1 MKAFFAKMEVGVR
14 MLLVLGI
21 LVFLNILA
29 SLFNFS
35 VDLSE
40 DRRFSLTPATVHTIQ
55 TINDNIYIKV
65 LLDGEFPAGFK
76 RLRQGVNDLLFQYKK
91 RNGFVSFE
99 FENPNEGS
107 VEEINK
113 RRESLS
119 KDGLVPI
126 NLQVRSGTEKN
137 EQLIYPYAIFNYGER
152 KIAVSLL
159 ENVPELDQE
168 ENLNNSISQLEYKF
182 SNAIDKLLHPD
193 KKNVLLTSANGE
205 LPTEETKAIETMLRP
220 FYNVGR
226 IQLDSV
232 YQIKKETDVVLVIKP
247 IKPFSERSKFILDQ
261 YIMNGGKM
269 MWFIDALKMSLD
281 SLASRAEFIPEPL
294 DLNLGD
300 QLFKYGVRI
309 ESNMVLDM
317 ECSRIPQVIG
327 KIGDKPQ
334 IELFP
339 WYYFPIPA
347 PRTNHPIVNN
357 IDRIL
362 MDFPASIDT
371 LKTKQFV
378 RKIPL
383 IVSSNYSRFQLA
395 PAKVSFDILRYKPE
409 PDKFNKPNL
418 IMGVLLEGTFNSSF
432 ENRVEESMLQS
443 LKSIQADFKS
453 NSPETKMIV
462 VADGDLVKSFY
473 DFNTNKFSTIGYSKF
488 EKTAY
493 NGNKEFFLNA
503 MEYLTN
509 KENILEARSKQYK
522 IRLLNQVKIDEERS
536 FWQILNLGLPLL
548 LIVLFGFLNTYWRKK
563 RYTKNNS

>member
-1 MKAFFAKMEVGVR
+1 MAFFVKLERSVR
-14 MLLVLGI
+14 ILLVLGI
-21 LVFLNILA
+21 LVFMNIIA
-29 SLFNFS
+29 SLFNAS
-35 VDLSE
+35 LDLSE
-40 DRRFSLTPATVHTIQ
+40 DRRFSLTPASIHTIQ
-55 TINDNIYIKV
+55 NINDNIYIRI

-99 FENPNEGS
+99 FENPNEGT

-113 RRESLS
+113 RRENLS

-137 EQLIYPYAIFNYGER
+137 EQLIFPYAIFNYGER

-182 SNAIDKLLHPD
+182 SNAIDKLLHPE

-205 LPTEETKAIETMLRP
+205 LPTEETKAIETLLRP
-220 FYNVGR
+220 FYLVGR
-226 IQLDSV
+226 INLDSV
-232 YQIKKETDVVLVIKP
+232 YQIKKETDVLIVNKP
-247 IKPFSERSKFILDQ
+247 TKTFSERAKFILDQ
-261 YIMNGGKM
+261 YIMNGGKVI
-269 MWFIDALKMSLD
+269 WLVDALKMSLD
-281 SLASRAEFIPEPL
+281 SLATRNEFIPEPL
-294 DLNLGD
+294 ELNLGD
-300 QLFKYGVRI
+300 LFFKYGFRI

-327 KIGDKPQ
+327 KVGDKPQ

-371 LKTKQFV
+371 VKTKQLV

-383 IVSSNYSRFQLA
+383 IVSSNYSRYQLA

-409 PDKFNKPNL
+409 PEKFNKPNL
-418 IMGVLLEGTFNSSF
+418 IMGLLLEGTFNSVF

-443 LKSIQADFKS
+443 LKTIQADFKS
-453 NSPETKMIV
+453 SSSETKMIV
-462 VADGDLVKSFY
+462 VSDGDVLKNFY
-473 DFNTNKFSTIGYSKF
+473 DFSTNKFSTLGYSKF
-488 EKTAY
+488 EKTTY
-493 NGNKEFFLNA
+493 NGNKEFFLNS

-522 IRLLNQVKIDEERS
+522 IRLLNQVKIDQERN
-536 FWQILNLGLPLL
+536 FWQILNLGLPLA
-548 LIVLFGFLNTYWRKK
+548 LIILFGILNTYWRRK
-563 RYTKNNS
+563 RYTKNTA

>member
-1 MKAFFAKMEVGVR
+1 MAFFVKLERSVR
-14 MLLVLGI
+14 IILVLGI
-21 LVFLNILA
+21 LIFMNIIA
-29 SLFNFS
+29 SLFNAS
-35 VDLSE
+35 LDLSE
-40 DRRFSLTPATVHTIQ
+40 DRRFSLTPASIHTIQ
-55 TINDNIYIKV
+55 NINDNIYIRV

-91 RNGFVSFE
+91 RNGFISFE
-99 FENPNEGS
+99 FENPNEGT

-113 RRESLS
+113 RRENLS

-182 SNAIDKLLHPD
+182 SNAIDKLLHPE

-205 LPTEETKAIETMLRP
+205 LPTEETKAIETLLRP
-220 FYNVGR
+220 FYLVGR
-226 IQLDSV
+226 INLDSV
-232 YQIKKETDVVLVIKP
+232 YQIKKETDVLIVNKP
-247 IKPFSERSKFILDQ
+247 TRAFSERAKFILDQ
-261 YIMNGGKM
+261 YIMNGGKVI
-269 MWFIDALKMSLD
+269 WFVDALKMSLD
-281 SLASRAEFIPEPL
+281 SLATRSEFIPEPQ
-294 DLNLGD
+294 DLNLAD
-300 QLFKYGVRI
+300 LFFKYGFRM
-309 ESNMVLDM
+309 ESNLVLDM

-327 KIGDKPQ
+327 KVGDKPQ

-362 MDFPASIDT
+362 MDFPSSIDT
-371 LKTKQFV
+371 LKTKQTV

-383 IVSSNYSRFQLA
+383 IVSSNYSRYQLA

-409 PDKFNKPNL
+409 PEKFNKPNL
-418 IMGVLLEGTFNSSF
+418 IMGLLLEGTFNSAF

-443 LKSIQADFKS
+443 LKTIQADFKGS
-453 NSPETKMIV
+453 SSETKMIV
-462 VADGDLVKSFY
+462 VADGDVLKNFY
-473 DFNTNKFSTIGYSKF
+473 DFSTNKFSTLGYSKF
-488 EKTAY
+488 EKTTY

-522 IRLLNQVKIDEERS
+522 IRLLNQVKIDQERN
-536 FWQILNLGLPLL
+536 FWQILNLGLPLA
-548 LIVLFGFLNTYWRKK
+548 LIILFGILNTYWRRK
-563 RYTKNNS
+563 RYTKNTA

>member
-1 MKAFFAKMEVGVR
+1 
-14 MLLVLGI
+14 
-21 LVFLNILA
+21 
-29 SLFNFS
+29 
-35 VDLSE
+35 
-40 DRRFSLTPATVHTIQ
+40 
-55 TINDNIYIKV
+55 
-65 LLDGEFPAGFK
+65 
-76 RLRQGVNDLLFQYKK
+76 
-91 RNGFVSFE
+91 
-99 FENPNEGS
+99 
-107 VEEINK
+107 
-113 RRESLS
+113 
-119 KDGLVPI
+119 
-126 NLQVRSGTEKN
+126 
-137 EQLIYPYAIFNYGER
+137 
-152 KIAVSLL
+152 
-159 ENVPELDQE
+159 
-168 ENLNNSISQLEYKF
+168 
-182 SNAIDKLLHPD
+182 
-193 KKNVLLTSANGE
+193 
-205 LPTEETKAIETMLRP
+205 
-220 FYNVGR
+220 
-226 IQLDSV
+226 
-232 YQIKKETDVVLVIKP
+232 
-247 IKPFSERSKFILDQ
+247 
-261 YIMNGGKM
+261 MNGGKM

-418 IMGVLLEGTFNSSF
+418 IMGVLLEGTFNSCF

>member
-1 MKAFFAKMEVGVR
+1 MAFFVKLERSVR
-14 MLLVLGI
+14 ILLVLGI
-21 LVFLNILA
+21 LVFMNIIA
-29 SLFNFS
+29 SLFNAS
-35 VDLSE
+35 LDLSE
-40 DRRFSLTPATVHTIQ
+40 DRRFSLTPASIHTIQ
-55 TINDNIYIKV
+55 NINDNIYIRV

-91 RNGFVSFE
+91 RNGYVSFE
-99 FENPNEGS
+99 FENPNEGT

-113 RRESLS
+113 RRENLS

-182 SNAIDKLLHPD
+182 SNAIDKLLHPE

-205 LPTEETKAIETMLRP
+205 LPTEETKAIETLLRP
-220 FYNVGR
+220 FYLVGR
-226 IQLDSV
+226 INLDSV
-232 YQIKKETDVVLVIKP
+232 YQIKKETDVLIVNKP
-247 IKPFSERSKFILDQ
+247 TKAFSERAKFILDQ
-261 YIMNGGKM
+261 YIMNGGKVI
-269 MWFIDALKMSLD
+269 WLVDALKMSLD
-281 SLASRAEFIPEPL
+281 SLATRNEFIPEPL

-300 QLFKYGVRI
+300 LFFKYGFRI

-327 KIGDKPQ
+327 KVGDKPQ

-339 WYYFPIPA
+339 WFYFPIPA

-371 LKTKQFV
+371 VKTKQLV

-383 IVSSNYSRFQLA
+383 IVSSNYSRYQLA

-409 PDKFNKPNL
+409 PEKFNKPNL
-418 IMGVLLEGTFNSSF
+418 IMGLLLEGTFNSVF

-443 LKSIQADFKS
+443 LKTIQADFKS
-453 NSPETKMIV
+453 SSSETKMIV
-462 VADGDLVKSFY
+462 VSDGDVLKNFY
-473 DFNTNKFSTIGYSKF
+473 DFSTNKFSTLGYSKF
-488 EKTAY
+488 EKTTY

-522 IRLLNQVKIDEERS
+522 IRLLNQVKIEQERS
-536 FWQILNLGLPLL
+536 FWQIFNLGLPLI
-548 LIVLFGFLNTYWRKK
+548 LIILFGIINTYWRRK
-563 RYTKNNS
+563 RYTKNTA

>member
-1 MKAFFAKMEVGVR
+1 MAFFVKLERSVR
-14 MLLVLGI
+14 ILLVLGI
-21 LVFLNILA
+21 LIFINIIA
-29 SLFNFS
+29 SLFNAS

-40 DRRFSLTPATVHTIQ
+40 DRRFSLTPASIHTIQ
-55 TINDNIYIKV
+55 NINDNIYIRV

-91 RNGFVSFE
+91 RNGYISFE

-113 RRESLS
+113 RRENLS

-182 SNAIDKLLHPD
+182 SNAIDKLLHPE

-205 LPTEETKAIETMLRP
+205 LPTEETKAIETLLRP

-226 IQLDSV
+226 INLDSV
-232 YQIKKETDVVLVIKP
+232 YQIKKEADVLIVNKP
-247 IKPFSERSKFILDQ
+247 TKLFSERSKFILDQ
-261 YIMNGGKM
+261 YIMNGGKVI
-269 MWFIDALKMSLD
+269 WFVDALKMSLD
-281 SLASRAEFIPEPL
+281 SLATRSEFIPEPQ

-300 QLFKYGVRI
+300 LFFKYGFRI

-327 KIGDKPQ
+327 KVGDKPQ

-371 LKTKQFV
+371 LKTKQVV

-409 PDKFNKPNL
+409 PEKFNKPNL
-418 IMGVLLEGTFNSSF
+418 IMGLLLEGAFNSAF

-443 LKSIQADFKS
+443 LKSIQAEFKS
-453 NSPETKMIV
+453 SSSETKMIV
-462 VADGDLVKSFY
+462 VSDGDVLKNYY
-473 DFNTNKFSTIGYSKF
+473 DFSTNKFSTLGYSKF
-488 EKTAY
+488 EKTTY
-493 NGNKEFFLNA
+493 NGNKEFFLNSI
-503 MEYLTN
+503 EYLTN
-509 KENILEARSKQYK
+509 RENILEARSKQYK
-522 IRLLNQVKIDEERS
+522 IRLLNQVKIDQERS
-536 FWQILNLGLPLL
+536 FWQVLNLGLPLVI
-548 LIVLFGFLNTYWRKK
+548 LILIGIGNTYWRKN
-563 RYTKNNS
+563 RYTKNTA

>member
-1 MKAFFAKMEVGVR
+1 MAFFVKLERSVR
-14 MLLVLGI
+14 ILLVLGI
-21 LVFLNILA
+21 LIFINIIA
-29 SLFNFS
+29 SLFNAS

-40 DRRFSLTPATVHTIQ
+40 DRRFSLTPASIHTIQ
-55 TINDNIYIKV
+55 NINDNIYIRV

-91 RNGFVSFE
+91 RNGFISFE

-113 RRESLS
+113 RRENLS

-182 SNAIDKLLHPD
+182 SNAIDKLLHPE

-205 LPTEETKAIETMLRP
+205 LPTEETKAIETLLRP

-226 IQLDSV
+226 INLDSV
-232 YQIKKETDVVLVIKP
+232 YQIKKEADVLIVNKP
-247 IKPFSERSKFILDQ
+247 TKPFSERSKFVLDQ
-261 YIMNGGKM
+261 YIMNGGKVI
-269 MWFIDALKMSLD
+269 WFVDALKMSLD
-281 SLASRAEFIPEPL
+281 SLATRSEFIPEPQ

-300 QLFKYGVRI
+300 LFFKYGFRI

-327 KIGDKPQ
+327 KVGDKPQ

-371 LKTKQFV
+371 LKTKQVV

-409 PDKFNKPNL
+409 PEKFNKPNL
-418 IMGVLLEGTFNSSF
+418 IMGLLLEGTFNSAF

-443 LKSIQADFKS
+443 LKSIQAEFKS
-453 NSPETKMIV
+453 SSSETKMIV
-462 VADGDLVKSFY
+462 VSDGDVLKNFY
-473 DFNTNKFSTIGYSKF
+473 DFSTNKFSTLGYSKF
-488 EKTAY
+488 EKTTY
-493 NGNKEFFLNA
+493 NGNKEFFLNSI
-503 MEYLTN
+503 EYLTN
-509 KENILEARSKQYK
+509 RENILEARSKQYK
-522 IRLLNQVKIDEERS
+522 IRLLNQVKIDQERS
-536 FWQILNLGLPLL
+536 YWQALNLGLPLVI
-548 LIVLFGFLNTYWRKK
+548 LILFGILNTYWRRK
-563 RYTKNNS
+563 RYTKNTA